1 MATAKLTAVVTTKGV
16 QKSERELKKFTEGAN
31 KAEKQTKSTGK
42 SVASMKAP
50 FLSVVSFVGKAAVAA
65 TAFAV
70 AGAAI
75 VVSSSKANR
84 ELGILAKQ
92 ARTTSDDFQALA
104 FASEQYGITGEQI
117 ADISKD
123 IADKVGEFA
132 TAGTG
137 AFQDYADVM
146 GITKAEA
153 VKVAKEFQGL
163 SSQEVIGKMVAGLE
177 SVNASGDQTT
187 FVLESI
193 GNDLSR
199 LSPLF
204 ANNSSELKTLKDRY
218 KDVNS
223 QLALTAGQSKALDEV
238 AASGTL
244 LTSSLGNAS
253 KLISSAVAPIL
264 DDFFNDV
271 ISAVPK
277 ATQAVVDFINVF
289 KDVENI
295 NSMRSLTSQT
305 NAAIVEVAQLRDV
318 YMQVERN
325 IKALQSQGIV
335 GESIISQEVRRLDEI
350 QSQMDAQNATIDK
363 LQERKKK
370 LESENKVS
378 APSSIPGVN
387 IGGVTGGITTG
398 DKREEVRKEIDAIVS
413 LNETALQKIDS
424 KEDALRAKA
433 VDALAKGFIS
443 KKEALDAEIAAEV
456 NAESQRMEI
465 RKREEDQLLR
475 NKELAQEKLSEF
487 ISLNNTEL
495 EEVNRVEQERLDIIQ
510 GYRDQGLSNEE
521 DYNAARLEI
530 EQVASDQRKEIAVSE
545 FEEKNKL
552 AIRLGETLSKDLAGG
567 FVDAAIAGESFG
579 DVTKK
584 AIADVATQTAKSLL
598 QEFIQRQLIDRLIG
612 ATFVTAKAAEVSSSV
627 AQAGLNAFVST
638 AAIPIVGPALA
649 PAAAGLAT
657 ATAGALAAPVL
668 AAAAAR
674 EQGGQLSAGQSST
687 IAERGQLEVIAPV
700 NASRVRTANQMKGI
714 MGESSQKREINIVV
728 IDQSGGGNEV
738 ESSVDDEGQII
749 ILFRKTFAADIASP
763 NSQISKGISANT
775 TAQRRRA

>member
-31 KAEKQTKSTGK
+31 KAEKQTKNTGK
-42 SVASMKAP
+42 SVASMEAP
-50 FLSVVSFVGKAAVAA
+50 FLSAVSFVGKAAAAA
-65 TAFAV
+65 TAFV
-70 AGAAI
+70 AAGVAI
-75 VVSSSKANR
+75 VVTSSKANR

-92 ARTTSDDFQALA
+92 ARTTSADFQALA

-146 GITKAEA
+146 GITKDEA

-163 SSQEVIGKMVAGLE
+163 SSQEVIGKMVDGLE

-244 LTSSLGNAS
+244 LAGSLGNAG

-295 NSMRSLTSQT
+295 NSIKSITSQT

-350 QSQMDAQNATIDK
+350 QKLMDVQNSNIDK

-370 LESENKVS
+370 LETDNKVS

-387 IGGVTGGITTG
+387 IGGVTGGISTG

-433 VDALAKGFIS
+433 VDALAKGFIN

-487 ISLNNTEL
+487 IALNNTEL
-495 EEVNRVEQERLDIIQ
+495 EEVTRVEQERLDIIQ
-510 GYRDQGLSNEE
+510 GYRDGSLEREE
-521 DYNAARLEI
+521 EYNAARLEI
-530 EQVASDQRKEIAVSE
+530 EKTAADQRESILDAEAKKKKEREDKI
-545 FEEKNKL
+545 K
-552 AIRLGETLSKDLAGG
+552 KDRIDTAESTIQNL
-567 FVDAAIAGESFG
+567 FIIAGKENKFF
-579 DVTKK
+579 K
-584 AIADVATQTAKSLL
+584 
-598 QEFIQRQLIDRLIG
+598 
-612 ATFVTAKAAEVSSSV
+612 
-627 AQAGLNAFVST
+627 AQAKVNAVIKT
-638 AAIPIVGPALA
+638 YEAANSAYAALASIPYIGPALGA
-649 PAAAGLAT
+649 AAAGVAI
-657 ATAGALAAPVL
+657 AAGRANVQAIDS
-668 AAAAAR
+668 AR
-674 EQGGQLSAGQSST
+674 EQGGQISGGQNVLVG
-687 IAERGQLEVIAPV
+687 ERGPEIITAAA
-700 NASRVRTANQMKGI
+700 NSRVRTANQMKGI
-714 MGESSQKREINIVV
+714 MGEGSSKPEVNVV
-728 IDQSGGGNEV
+728 IIDQSEGKKEFDQ
-738 ESSVDDEGQII
+738 STDDEGRI
-749 ILFRKTFAADIASP
+749 ILLIRSTTQADAANPNSGFRKSLSSSTNVQA
-763 NSQISKGISANT
+763 
-775 TAQRRRA
+775 RRN

>member
-31 KAEKQTKSTGK
+31 KAEKQTKNTGK
-42 SVASMKAP
+42 SVASMEAP
-50 FLSVVSFVGKAAVAA
+50 FLSAVSFVGKAAAAA
-65 TAFAV
+65 TAFV
-70 AGAAI
+70 AAGVAI
-75 VVSSSKANR
+75 VVTSSKANR

-92 ARTTSDDFQALA
+92 ARTTSADFQALA

-146 GITKAEA
+146 GITKDEA

-244 LTSSLGNAS
+244 LAGSLGNAG

-271 ISAVPK
+271 IAAVPK

-295 NSMRSLTSQT
+295 NSIKSITSQT
-305 NAAIVEVAQLRDV
+305 NDAIVEVAQLRDV

-370 LESENKVS
+370 LETDNKVS
-378 APSSIPGVN
+378 APTSIPGVN
-387 IGGVTGGITTG
+387 IGGVTGGISTG

-413 LNETALQKIDS
+413 LNETALQRIDS

-433 VDALAKGFIS
+433 VDALAKGFIN

-487 ISLNNTEL
+487 IALNNTEL
-495 EEVNRVEQERLDIIQ
+495 EEVTRVEQERLDIIQ
-510 GYRDQGLSNEE
+510 GYRDGSLEREE
-521 DYNAARLEI
+521 EYNAARVEI
-530 EQVASDQRKEIAVSE
+530 EQSASDKRKDIA
-545 FEEKNKL
+545 EEEAK
-552 AIRLGETLSKDLAGG
+552 
-567 FVDAAIAGESFG
+567 
-579 DVTKK
+579 KK
-584 AIADVATQTAKSLL
+584 ADIDERTRRTRRSIAEGVLSDLET
-598 QEFIQRQLIDRLIG
+598 IG
-612 ATFVTAKAAEVSSSV
+612 GRETKAFKAA
-627 AQAGLNAFVST
+627 AKINAIVKT
-638 AAIPIVGPALA
+638 YEAANSAFASLAPIPIVGPALGA
-649 PAAAGLAT
+649 AAAGVAVAAGLANVR
-657 ATAGALAAPVL
+657 AIDS
-668 AAAAAR
+668 AR

-700 NASRVRTANQMKGI
+700 NASRVRTANQMKSI
-714 MGESSQKREINIVV
+714 MGEGSSKPEVNVV
-728 IDQSGGGNEV
+728 IIDQSEGKKEFDQ
-738 ESSVDDEGQII
+738 STDDEGRI
-749 ILFRKTFAADIASP
+749 ILLIRSTTQADAANPNSGFRKSLSSSTNVQA
-763 NSQISKGISANT
+763 
-775 TAQRRRA
+775 RRN